1 MIDEAFK
8 NLSFKEND
16 PKLIFL
22 ETMNHVKITIDQ
34 DKDKVAQLYFHDN
47 NMAKLLTEMHL
58 YELSMPGGVSV
69 TEKIVNP
76 VFSEY

>member
-34 DKDKVAQLYFHDN
+34 EKEKVA
-47 NMAKLLTEMHL
+47 
-58 YELSMPGGVSV
+58 
-69 TEKIVNP
+69 
-76 VFSEY
+76 